1 MVERERGLFELEN
14 GLCMEETETWVM
26 KQAEEG
32 MGWKVKGLL
41 KDTLQ
46 FQKRNCTKR
55 NKNKKKKK

>member
-32 MGWKVKGLL
+32 MG
-41 KDTLQ
+41 
-46 FQKRNCTKR
+46 
-55 NKNKKKKK
+55 